1 MPNRILQS
9 IELGGGH
16 TRSIALDRDLHDESA
31 VKKYL
36 LTPAAASA
44 LKQIGQGLV
53 DKHAQRAWKIV
64 GPYGSG
70 KSALGVMVAQLL
82 SGRKSHPAASLAIT
96 KSAPQLVP
104 LFKTANRF
112 PLAIVGARVSIGAAL
127 AQAIGQALGH
137 LGKGKALSA
146 LKKQLDTG
154 ALTYKGMPVN
164 SVAGS
169 LAADFAQA
177 MVAEGFDGVL
187 LLIDEVG
194 KFVEHAALHPETGDL
209 IALQQIA
216 EQACQPEDAKLAVVA
231 MLHQHFASYAAGVGR
246 ALGDEWQ
253 KVASRFDE
261 IPFDEPVERYAH
273 FAAHAIGV
281 KAAIHSNREVV
292 REAQALYASA
302 KRLGILRSL
311 TAADQAL
318 FERAEAL
325 YPLHPFSIAALAVV
339 AKRYGQSERSFH
351 AFLRGNEPLGLRD
364 FADCHDVD
372 SAIWYR
378 LPEVFDYLASGYG
391 LRFRDLS
398 AERRWAFALASMER
412 QTFDPEAVRVL
423 KSIAVL
429 ELVSAGLG
437 VPITSEIITFALG
450 DVPKASVSKH
460 CDGLVEQGLLVRR
473 RNKTEYAFAV
483 SDAVNIEAVYEK
495 AARSGEDEL
504 VISGVSHALSQRLIV
519 ANKHYDQSGT
529 IRTVGVLVGSPAQ
542 WPKPPVFKSD
552 EARPDGWI
560 KLVLVMEGSS
570 DEALTLQRLKE
581 ETDSLSICGSLS
593 LTPESRAALAEY
605 SIWLAVQREV
615 TSKRLDPWT
624 SQYVAGRLH
633 DVSEKV
639 SLLVLRQLMPV
650 PGNPGPEYW
659 YNGQLISNSRNMNAS
674 QLASWLFE
682 SVYSQTPR
690 IVNELINKEK
700 PPSAIVLA
708 RQRMFEFILSGDT
721 AGQLCGS
728 SEYPP
733 ERLIHNTLLRQT
745 GIWREEKGHWSL
757 AEPTADAAIDISKVW
772 AAISQELRSS
782 SAPTFAGVL
791 SVLAAPPLGVRAGP
805 AGIWIVLYLM
815 IHRSQCAIFERG
827 TLILELTNEHL
838 QRMYKNPQMFELRE
852 LSRGADSRKLLLEY
866 QATFTAIGCAVGGEL
881 TYLELARSLYRW
893 HARLPEFSLQ
903 TSRVGKDASLV
914 RSVLKKAQDPIKLL
928 TSSFPETYAQANV
941 KVPFGEWL
949 TNTLSDMGMAH
960 RRLQEAMSAEVS
972 KAFAITGPLSRVR
985 NQLQAECAGTASDL
999 ADIKLKSFILR
1010 CTDLSLTDEKWL
1022 DSIGSLLVQRPLDAW
1037 VDETIGKFAQEI
1049 TESCGRYKRWMRMVT
1064 ERGLAP
1070 RASERFVGLTLT
1082 LPGGQ
1087 ESSLFVATSDE
1098 SSAVARSIMDLIAKE
1113 TKGNAQL
1120 AASALAQALLE
1131 LQAPVTHASE
1141 EENSNGNRKAS

>member
-16 TRSIALDRDLHDESA
+16 TRSIALDRDLRDESA
-31 VKKYL
+31 VNKYL

-44 LKQIGQGLV
+44 LKQIGQGLAE
-53 DKHAQRAWKIV
+53 KHAQRAWKIV

-82 SGRKSHPAASLAIT
+82 SGRKSHPAASRVIS
-96 KSAPQLVP
+96 KSAPQLLP

-127 AQAIGQALGH
+127 AKAIGEALGG
-137 LGKGKALSA
+137 LGKGKAVSA
-146 LKKQLDTG
+146 LKKQLDAE

-164 SVAGS
+164 SVAGN

-194 KFVEHAALHPETGDL
+194 KFVEHAAMHPETGDL

-216 EQACQPEDAKLAVVA
+216 EQACQAEDAKLAVVA

-273 FAAHAIGV
+273 FAAHAIGAKV
-281 KAAIHSNREVV
+281 AIQEDREVV
-292 REAQALYASA
+292 HEAQALYGLA
-302 KRLGILRSL
+302 KKLGILRSL
-311 TAADQAL
+311 TSADQSL
-318 FERAEAL
+318 FERAEVL

-364 FADCHDVD
+364 FADRHDVD
-372 SAIWYR
+372 SAVWYR
-378 LPEVFDYLASGYG
+378 LPEVFEYLASGYG

-398 AERRWAFALASMER
+398 AERRWAFAVASIER
-412 QTFDPEAVRVL
+412 QTFNPDAVRVL

-437 VPITSEIITFALG
+437 VPITSETVSFALG
-450 DVPKASVSKH
+450 DVSEASVSKH
-460 CDGLVEQGLLVRR
+460 CDYLVDQGLLVRR
-473 RNKTEYAFAV
+473 RNKAEYAFAV

-570 DEALTLQRLKE
+570 EEALTLQRLKE
-581 ETDSLSICGSLS
+581 ETDTLSICGSLS

-639 SLLVLRQLMPV
+639 SLLVLRQLMPA
-650 PGNPGPEYW
+650 PGNPGPQYW
-659 YNGQLISNSRNMNAS
+659 YNGQLIPKSRNMNAS
-674 QLASWLFE
+674 QLASWLFD

-690 IVNELINKEK
+690 VVNELINKEK

-708 RQRMFEFILSGDT
+708 RQRMFEFILNGDT
-721 AGQLCGS
+721 AGQLCGP

-733 ERLIHNTLLRQT
+733 ERLIRNTLLRQT
-745 GIWREEKGHWSL
+745 GIWREENGHWSL

-772 AAISQELRSS
+772 AAISHELRSS

-791 SVLAAPPLGVRAGP
+791 ASLSVPPLGVRAGP

-838 QRMYKNPQMFELRE
+838 QRMYKNPQTFELRE
-852 LSRGADSRKLLLEY
+852 LSSGADSRKLLLEY
-866 QATFTAIGCAVGGEL
+866 QAAFAAIGCAVGGEL

-893 HARLPEFSLQ
+893 YARLPEFSLQ

-914 RSVLKKAQDPIKLL
+914 RSILKKAQDPIKLL
-928 TSSFPETYAQANV
+928 TSSLPETYAQANV
-941 KVPFGEWL
+941 KVPFDEWL
-949 TNTLSDMGMAH
+949 TTTLSDLGMAH
-960 RRLQEAMSAEVS
+960 RRLQESMSAEVS
-972 KAFAITGPLSRVR
+972 QAFAIAGPLSRVR
-985 NQLQAECAGTASDL
+985 NQLQAECAGTASNL

-1037 VDETIGKFAQEI
+1037 ADETIGKFAQEI

-1082 LPGGQ
+1082 MPGGQ

-1098 SSAVARSIMDLIAKE
+1098 STALARSVMALITKE
-1113 TKGNAQL
+1113 AKGNAQL

-1131 LQAPVTHASE
+1131 LQAPVINNSE
-1141 EENSNGNRKAS
+1141 EENSSGNRKAS